1 MFPDEMTQKRC
12 RKLKFLQ
19 ERNYFQ
25 YFSHVSLLYILS
37 TEDRPLFLKKTVHFV
52 FRDNGLIP
60 EASRIEYTTLC
71 I

>member
-12 RKLKFLQ
+12 QKLKFLQ

-25 YFSHVSLLYILS
+25 YFSHVSLYILS
-37 TEDRPLFLKKTVHFV
+37 TEDRPLFLKMTVHFV
-52 FRDNGLIP
+52 ISDIELIS
-60 EASRIEYTTLC
+60 ETSRIECTILC